1 MARKTFTGNYS
12 TSVDKAI
19 NGKHTAVIDAVA
31 AAMAADSVVVVGM
44 AQNPHVSKARKALS
58 AAGVAFTYLEYGSYF
73 SQWSPRLAIKMWSGW
88 PLFPQVFV
96 QGALIGGC
104 DETQAALEDGSFV
117 ALLEKGRA
125 ANSEA

>member
-1 MARKTFTGNYS
+1 MSEHPHQTPAAQAFLAKFHPDILEHVRS
-12 TSVDKAI
+12 T
-19 NGKHTAVIDAVA
+19 VA
-31 AAMAADSVVVVGM
+31 SQAVVVVGM
-44 AQNPHVSKARKALS
+44 AQNPVVKKARKALD
-58 AAGVAFTYLEYGSYF
+58 AAQIQYTYLEVGSYV
-73 SQWSPRLAIKMWSGW
+73 SKWRERLVIKMWSGW

-125 ANSEA
+125 AHSEV

>member
-1 MARKTFTGNYS
+1 MEIGSY
-12 TSVDKAI
+12 
-19 NGKHTAVIDAVA
+19 
-31 AAMAADSVVVVGM
+31 
-44 AQNPHVSKARKALS
+44 VSKWR
-58 AAGVAFTYLEYGSYF
+58 E
-73 SQWSPRLAIKMWSGW
+73 RLVIKMWSGW

-117 ALLEKGRA
+117 TLLEKGRA